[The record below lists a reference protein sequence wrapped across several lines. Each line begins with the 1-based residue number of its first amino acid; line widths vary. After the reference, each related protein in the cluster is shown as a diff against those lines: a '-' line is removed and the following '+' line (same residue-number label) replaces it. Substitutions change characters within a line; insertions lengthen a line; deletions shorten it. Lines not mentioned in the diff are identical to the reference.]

1 MSILSDYTTENYL
14 KAIVKNLATP
24 GKTKVTTGELAS
36 LLKVTPGT
44 ATTMIK
50 KLERE
55 GYVTYISHQG
65 CSLTTKGKRFG
76 LKILRRHRL
85 LETFLVDVLGLTWEE
100 AHEEA
105 ERLEHSTSDN
115 LVDKIDNY
123 LEYPS
128 KGPSGNVIPLKEQVD
143 YLIKDT
149 PLIEAPLNKEVVI
162 SRVSSNSKMAAYFHE
177 EGLLP
182 GTKITILAVHEEVGI
197 ASARMEGA
205 KKSLSLVALNHLYYE
220 KG

>member
-14 KAIVKNLATP
+14 KAIVKTLAIP
-24 GKTKVTTGELAS
+24 GRTKVTTGELAS

-55 GYVTYISHQG
+55 GYVSYISHQG
-65 CSLTTKGKRFG
+65 CSLTTEGKRFG
-76 LKILRRHRL
+76 LRILRRHRL
-85 LETFLVDVLGLTWEE
+85 LETFLVEVLGLTWEE

-123 LEYPS
+123 LAYPT

-149 PLIEAPLNKEVVI
+149 PLIEAPLNEEIVI
-162 SRVSSNSKMAAYFHE
+162 SRVSSNSKMASYFHD

-182 GTKITILAVHEEVGI
+182 GAKITILALNKEVGI
-197 ASARMEGA
+197 ATA
-205 KKSLSLVALNHLYYE
+205 KIKKVEKSLSLVALNHLYYE
-220 KG
+220 R